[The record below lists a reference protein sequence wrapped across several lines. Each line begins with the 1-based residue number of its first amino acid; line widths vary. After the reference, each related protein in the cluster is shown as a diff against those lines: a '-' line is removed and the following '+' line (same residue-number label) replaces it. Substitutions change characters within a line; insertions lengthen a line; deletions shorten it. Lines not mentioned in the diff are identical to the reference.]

1 MAGGYRPDF
10 NTGGIVV
17 PKAGDVFLDF
27 ADRQNKLFN
36 AGVDRNIQQN
46 KLDIENQRFAREQEL
61 NKRQDTEYNRELGL
75 RTSRQGMANEFLAN
89 PNAAK
94 FGSGRETAELDKNV
108 LDYVNSG
115 GEINPEQAAQLQ
127 SRYEKARPFREDAIN
142 AMTSN
147 LVAAGEDPTKAA
159 ATASALG
166 SNLLSRADMQTRA
179 DAITAQQQKVYDE
192 EMKAKLEAAK
202 LNTDLSKTGAEL
214 KSKGDIA
221 KYQALMGKGGAG
233 GGSGNSSGDGIV
245 APYTPGGNRLTVQQ
259 NISKLDIGSSDV
271 GAANDLFEIAVD
283 KKQGGYTPNQAWT
296 ALTQATKM
304 KPGGLL
310 PNDRYVDPKLFKEI
324 LSEMKPGDLSVG
336 GASISNPNLQ
346 GSYSGSDFV
355 PKFAQR
361 QMVDYDPKR
370 FAEDS
375 LKEMPWLNRNQVL
388 NNGTASGKDVA
399 GSDVKNLIVDKY
411 GDANFNKNTYD
422 KNLSEVESGG
432 NYNAYNASSKAFGKY
447 QFVPSTINSLLKEDG
462 SKHTI
467 DEVRKSPE
475 LQDYYYNKLTKENI
489 GTLKE
494 SGVPVNNF
502 TVYMAHN
509 LGPAQTANFFS
520 TEPLT
525 EATKKAIQAQGVE
538 PTREAYVNRF
548 MHKFEGTATPEEKR
562 PTVQKEDVASMT
574 SAERKEYANRM
585 FPELA
590 DKQES
595 VKDLFNRVDTTTTNT
610 GKQVDSPVVQKRVLD
625 SLNENSGGPLDEFLL
640 KRRLVTQDGLS
651 EEEAN
656 KAIVIGKSQSNAATD
671 SSNYNIIRRNYLTAL
686 REGSY
691 QGKTAKE
698 WEKEFY
704 STKYK

>member
-142 AMTSN
+142 AITGN

-179 DAITAQQQKVYDE
+179 DAMTAAQQKVYDE

-221 KYQALMGKGGAG
+221 KYQVMMGKSGSGS
-233 GGSGNSSGDGIV
+233 GGSGGSSGNDGV
-245 APYTPGGNRLTVQQ
+245 VTPYTPGGNSLQVQQ
-259 NISKLDIGSSDV
+259 NLANLGIGWRDTSKMMDTYNAGLKS
-271 GAANDLFEIAVD
+271 
-283 KKQGGYTPNQAWT
+283 GYTPNQMY
-296 ALTQATKM
+296 QAITNSVDIDA
-304 KPGGLL
+304 GGVL
-310 PNDRYVDPKLFKEI
+310 PSDQTVVGDRVKAYLANQ
-324 LSEMKPGDLSVG
+324 KPGDLSIG

-388 NNGTASGKDVA
+388 NNGTVSGKDVA

-525 EATKKAIQAQGVE
+525 ESTKKAIQAQGVE

-548 MHKFEGTATPEEKR
+548 MHKFEGMATPEEKR
-562 PTVQKEDVASMT
+562 PTVQKEDVTSMT

-595 VKDLFNRVDTTTTNT
+595 VKDLFNRVDTTTNT
-610 GKQVDSPVVQKRVLD
+610 GKQFDSPVVQKRVLD
-625 SLNENSGGPLDEFLL
+625 SLNENNGGPLDELLL

-651 EEEAN
+651 EEEAK
-656 KAIVIGKSQSNAATD
+656 KAIDIGKSQSKDVTD

>member
-61 NKRQDTEYNRELGL
+61 NNRQDTEYNRELGL

-127 SRYEKARPFREDAIN
+127 ARYEKARPFREDAIN

-221 KYQALMGKGGAG
+221 KYQVMMGKSGSGS
-233 GGSGNSSGDGIV
+233 GGSGGSSGNDGV
-245 APYTPGGNRLTVQQ
+245 VTPYTPGGNSLQVQQ
-259 NISKLDIGSSDV
+259 NLANLGIGWRDTSKMMDTYNAGLKS
-271 GAANDLFEIAVD
+271 
-283 KKQGGYTPNQAWT
+283 GYTPNQMY
-296 ALTQATKM
+296 QAITNSVDTDA
-304 KPGGLL
+304 GGVL
-310 PNDRYVDPKLFKEI
+310 PSDQTVVGDRVKAYLANQ
-324 LSEMKPGDLSVG
+324 KPGDLSIG

-388 NNGTASGKDVA
+388 NNGTTSGKDVA

-422 KNLSEVESGG
+422 KNLSEIESGG

-525 EATKKAIQAQGVE
+525 ESTKKAIQAQGVE

-562 PTVQKEDVASMT
+562 PTVQKEDVTTMT

-595 VKDLFNRVDTTTTNT
+595 VRDLFSRVDTTTNT
-610 GKQVDSPVVQKRVLD
+610 GKQFDSPVVQKRVLD
-625 SLNENSGGPLDEFLL
+625 SLNDNNGGPLDELLL

-651 EEEAN
+651 EEEAK
-656 KAIVIGKSQSNAATD
+656 KAIDIGKSQSKDVTD